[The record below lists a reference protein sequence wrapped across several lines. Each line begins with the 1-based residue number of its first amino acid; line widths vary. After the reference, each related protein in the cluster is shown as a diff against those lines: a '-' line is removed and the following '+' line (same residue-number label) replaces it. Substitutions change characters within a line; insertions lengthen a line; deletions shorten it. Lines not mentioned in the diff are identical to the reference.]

1 MKSNLDGSVEY
12 DSRFDTFSEVLL
24 NGISVLDLVPVQA
37 KVYPDGYGWV
47 VTRKR
52 YGDPDKILLSYHPKP
67 YSDGTDADNYFY
79 VDTPNI
85 PYNFTYH
92 GKIEV
97 TL

>member
-1 MKSNLDGSVEY
+1 MKTNLDGSVEY
-12 DSRFDTFSEVLL
+12 DSRFDTFSEVKL
-24 NGISVLDLVPVQA
+24 NGISVLDLTPLQA

-52 YGDPDKILLSYHPKP
+52 YGDADRILLDYFPTPWSV
-67 YSDGTDADNYFY
+67 GNDAEDHYY
-79 VDTPNI
+79 VDDVNVPN
-85 PYNFTYH
+85 NFFYL